1 MRKLGKMYK
10 EMGIFNRKMEAREEK
25 LMEIVYM
32 KSIISEIDTGEE
44 IIKMKSDLEIIL
56 YKIHR

>member
-1 MRKLGKMYK
+1 MYK
-10 EMGIFNRKMEAREEK
+10 EMGIFNRKMEAREKK
-25 LMEIVYM
+25 LMEMVYM
-32 KSIISEIDTGEE
+32 KNIIEIDTGEE

>member
-1 MRKLGKMYK
+1 MYK

-25 LMEIVYM
+25 LMEMVYM
-32 KSIISEIDTGEE
+32 KNIISEIDTGEE